1 MFFACLLKHVH
12 KFVSPDSE
20 GMIQKIYWPDLIPVL
35 SLFNRKMEIDDEWR

>member
-20 GMIQKIYWPDLIPVL
+20 GMIKKNLMARSDTCAL
-35 SLFNRKMEIDDEWR
+35 SIQSKDGDRR